1 MLTNRK
7 LFDRIS
13 SIMVKTKMFF
23 TVTEIAKKIGISRQ
37 AVDKRIRS
45 RKTSFD
51 IYGRT
56 RLINKLEMQG
66 LLTKA
71 PR

>member
-7 LFDRIS
+7 LFGRIS

-45 RKTSFD
+45 RKTPFD

>member
-7 LFDRIS
+7 LFGRIS

>member
-45 RKTSFD
+45 RKTPFD

>member
-45 RKTSFD
+45 RKISFD